1 MDNNNYNNGDYSAP
15 QQDNSNSQYNAN
27 GQYDA
32 NGQYQYN
39 TNGQYDANGQYQYN
53 TNGQYDANGQYQYN
67 TNGQY
72 YANGQYNMNGQYNGY
87 NNGQGPVDANGKPIP
102 NNFGMKLT
110 FSILVTIFLSRIFGI
125 LSIVFTCQQNSA
137 YKEGRWDD
145 FKNKKKLSNV
155 FLWIGLV
162 VGVLLFIL
170 SIVLFGVVVKETFD
184 MVDYYEYSYSYDDD
198 EEEDDRHSSD
208 HYNDDD
214 EDDDDDDDMA
224 VSDDEEDD
232 SDYNDGFTY
241 GESILDFEQVEYITI
256 NGSEVGVPMS
266 VQEFIDITGY
276 RDYDVDVE
284 TLDLDAHNGGELVYI
299 DDENGYSLI
308 DIYNGTDDTIK
319 AIDGVIGGIKLDFE
333 YTTSPIQF
341 NYRGITNDS
350 TIDDVLA
357 ILGEADTRYDSEYGV
372 ELSYYTTNGWVEFD
386 WDEYGDMTSIWIE
399 NNGEID

>member
-1 MDNNNYNNGDYSAP
+1 MDNNNYNNYNNGDYSAP
-15 QQDNSNSQYNAN
+15 QQDNPNNQYNTN

-32 NGQYQYN
+32 NNQYQYN

-53 TNGQYDANGQYQYN
+53 I
-67 TNGQY
+67 NGQY
-72 YANGQYNMNGQYNGY
+72 YGNGQYNGY

-170 SIVLFGVVVKETFD
+170 SIALFGVAVKETFD

-198 EEEDDRHSSD
+198 EDEDEDDRHSSD
-208 HYNDDD
+208 RHN
-214 EDDDDDDDMA
+214 
-224 VSDDEEDD
+224 DDEEDD
-232 SDYNDGFTY
+232 MATSDVEEEDTLDSSDGFTY
-241 GESILDFEQVEYITI
+241 GESTFDFEQVEYITI

-357 ILGEADTRYDSEYGV
+357 VFGEAGTRYDSEYGV

>member
-15 QQDNSNSQYNAN
+15 QQDNPNNQYNT
-27 GQYDA
+27 

-39 TNGQYDANGQYQYN
+39 TNGQYDANNQY
-53 TNGQYDANGQYQYN
+53 QYDANGQYQYN
-67 TNGQY
+67 INGQY
-72 YANGQYNMNGQYNGY
+72 YGKGQYNGY

-170 SIVLFGVVVKETFD
+170 SIALFGVVVKETFD

-198 EEEDDRHSSD
+198 EDDRHSSD
-208 HYNDDD
+208 RHN
-214 EDDDDDDDMA
+214 
-224 VSDDEEDD
+224 DDEEDD
-232 SDYNDGFTY
+232 MATSDVEEEDTLDSSDGFTY
-241 GESILDFEQVEYITI
+241 GESTFDFEPVEYITI

-357 ILGEADTRYDSEYGV
+357 VFGEADTRYDSEYGV
-372 ELSYYTTNGWVEFD
+372 ELSYYTTNGWMEFD

>member
-15 QQDNSNSQYNAN
+15 QQDNPNNQYNTN

-32 NGQYQYN
+32 NNQYQYN

-53 TNGQYDANGQYQYN
+53 I
-67 TNGQY
+67 NGQY
-72 YANGQYNMNGQYNGY
+72 YGKGQYNGY

-170 SIVLFGVVVKETFD
+170 SIALFGVAVKETFD

-198 EEEDDRHSSD
+198 EDEDDRHSSD
-208 HYNDDD
+208 RHN
-214 EDDDDDDDMA
+214 
-224 VSDDEEDD
+224 DDEEDD
-232 SDYNDGFTY
+232 MATSDVEEEDTLDSSDGFTY
-241 GESILDFEQVEYITI
+241 GESAFDFEQVEYITI

-357 ILGEADTRYDSEYGV
+357 VFGEADTRYDSEYGV
-372 ELSYYTTNGWVEFD
+372 ELSYYTTNGWMEFD

-399 NNGEID
+399 NHGEIE

>member
-15 QQDNSNSQYNAN
+15 QQDNPNNQYNTN

-32 NGQYQYN
+32 NNQYQYN

-53 TNGQYDANGQYQYN
+53 I
-67 TNGQY
+67 NGQY
-72 YANGQYNMNGQYNGY
+72 YGNGQYNGY
-87 NNGQGPVDANGKPIP
+87 NNGQGPVDANGKTIP
-102 NNFGMKLT
+102 NNFGIKLT

-170 SIVLFGVVVKETFD
+170 SIALFGVAVKETFD

-198 EEEDDRHSSD
+198 EDEDDRHSSD
-208 HYNDDD
+208 RHN
-214 EDDDDDDDMA
+214 
-224 VSDDEEDD
+224 DDEEDD
-232 SDYNDGFTY
+232 MATSDVEEEDTLDSSDGFTY
-241 GESILDFEQVEYITI
+241 GESTFDFEQVEYITI

-357 ILGEADTRYDSEYGV
+357 VFGEAGTRYDSEYGV

>member
-15 QQDNSNSQYNAN
+15 QQDNSNSQYNA
-27 GQYDA
+27 
-32 NGQYQYN
+32 
-39 TNGQYDANGQYQYN
+39 NGQYDANGQYQYN

>member
-15 QQDNSNSQYNAN
+15 QQDNPNNQYNTN

-32 NGQYQYN
+32 NNQYQYN

-53 TNGQYDANGQYQYN
+53 I
-67 TNGQY
+67 NGQY
-72 YANGQYNMNGQYNGY
+72 YGNGQYNGY
-87 NNGQGPVDANGKPIP
+87 NNGQGPVDANGKLIP

-170 SIVLFGVVVKETFD
+170 SIALFGVAVKETFD

-198 EEEDDRHSSD
+198 EDEDDRHSSD
-208 HYNDDD
+208 RHN
-214 EDDDDDDDMA
+214 
-224 VSDDEEDD
+224 DDEEDD
-232 SDYNDGFTY
+232 MATSDVEEEDTLDSSDGFTY
-241 GESILDFEQVEYITI
+241 GESAFDFEQVEYITI

-357 ILGEADTRYDSEYGV
+357 VFGEAGTRYDSEYGV

>member
-1 MDNNNYNNGDYSAP
+1 MDNNNYNNYNNGDYSAP
-15 QQDNSNSQYNAN
+15 QQDNPNNQYNTN

-32 NGQYQYN
+32 NNQYQYNTNGQYDANNQYQYN

-53 TNGQYDANGQYQYN
+53 I
-67 TNGQY
+67 NGQY
-72 YANGQYNMNGQYNGY
+72 YGNGQYNGY

-170 SIVLFGVVVKETFD
+170 SIALFGVAVKETFD

-198 EEEDDRHSSD
+198 EDEDEDDRHSSD
-208 HYNDDD
+208 RHN
-214 EDDDDDDDMA
+214 
-224 VSDDEEDD
+224 DDEEDD
-232 SDYNDGFTY
+232 MATSDVEEEDTLDSSDGFTY
-241 GESILDFEQVEYITI
+241 GESTFDFEQVEYITI

-357 ILGEADTRYDSEYGV
+357 VFGEAGTRYDSEYGV

>member
-15 QQDNSNSQYNAN
+15 QQDNPNNQYNTN

-32 NGQYQYN
+32 NNQYQYN

-53 TNGQYDANGQYQYN
+53 TNGQYQYN
-67 TNGQY
+67 INGQY
-72 YANGQYNMNGQYNGY
+72 YGKGQYNGY

-170 SIVLFGVVVKETFD
+170 SIALFGVAVKETFD

-198 EEEDDRHSSD
+198 EDEDEDDRHSSD
-208 HYNDDD
+208 RHN
-214 EDDDDDDDMA
+214 
-224 VSDDEEDD
+224 DDEEDD
-232 SDYNDGFTY
+232 MATSDVEEEDTLDSSDGFTY
-241 GESILDFEQVEYITI
+241 GESAFDFEQVEYITI

-341 NYRGITNDS
+341 NYRGITNAS

-357 ILGEADTRYDSEYGV
+357 VFGEADTRYDSEYGV
-372 ELSYYTTNGWVEFD
+372 ELSYYTTNGWMEFD

>member
-1 MDNNNYNNGDYSAP
+1 MDNNNYNNYNNGDYSAP
-15 QQDNSNSQYNAN
+15 QQDNPNNQYNTN

-32 NGQYQYN
+32 NNQYQYN

-53 TNGQYDANGQYQYN
+53 I
-67 TNGQY
+67 NGQY
-72 YANGQYNMNGQYNGY
+72 YGNGQYNGY

-170 SIVLFGVVVKETFD
+170 SIALFGVAVKETFD

-198 EEEDDRHSSD
+198 EDDRHSSD
-208 HYNDDD
+208 RHN
-214 EDDDDDDDMA
+214 
-224 VSDDEEDD
+224 DDEEDD
-232 SDYNDGFTY
+232 MATSDVEEEDTLDSSDGFTY
-241 GESILDFEQVEYITI
+241 GESAFDFEQVEYITI

-357 ILGEADTRYDSEYGV
+357 VFGEADTRYDSEYGV

>member
-15 QQDNSNSQYNAN
+15 QQDNPNNQYNTN

-32 NGQYQYN
+32 NNQYQYN

-67 TNGQY
+67 INGQY
-72 YANGQYNMNGQYNGY
+72 YGKGQYNGY

-170 SIVLFGVVVKETFD
+170 SIALFGVAVKETFD

-198 EEEDDRHSSD
+198 EDEDEDDRHSSD
-208 HYNDDD
+208 RHN
-214 EDDDDDDDMA
+214 
-224 VSDDEEDD
+224 DDEEDD
-232 SDYNDGFTY
+232 MATSDVEEEDTLDSSDGFTY
-241 GESILDFEQVEYITI
+241 GESAFDFEQVEYITI

-357 ILGEADTRYDSEYGV
+357 VFGEAGTRYDSEYGV

-399 NNGEID
+399 NNGEIE

>member
-15 QQDNSNSQYNAN
+15 QQDNPNNQYNTN

-32 NGQYQYN
+32 NNQYQYN

-53 TNGQYDANGQYQYN
+53 I
-67 TNGQY
+67 NGQY
-72 YANGQYNMNGQYNGY
+72 YGKGQYNGY

-170 SIVLFGVVVKETFD
+170 SIALFGVAVKETFD

-198 EEEDDRHSSD
+198 EDEDDRHSSD
-208 HYNDDD
+208 RHN
-214 EDDDDDDDMA
+214 
-224 VSDDEEDD
+224 DDEEDD
-232 SDYNDGFTY
+232 MATSDVEEEDTLDSSDGFTY
-241 GESILDFEQVEYITI
+241 GESAFDFEQVEYITI

-357 ILGEADTRYDSEYGV
+357 VFGEADTRYDSEYGV

>member
-15 QQDNSNSQYNAN
+15 QQDNPNN
-27 GQYDA
+27 QYDT
-32 NGQYQYN
+32 NSQYQYN
-39 TNGQYDANGQYQYN
+39 TNGQYDA
-53 TNGQYDANGQYQYN
+53 
-67 TNGQY
+67 NGQY

-208 HYNDDD
+208 RHN
-214 EDDDDDDDMA
+214 E
-224 VSDDEEDD
+224 DEEDD
-232 SDYNDGFTY
+232 MAASDAEEEDTPDYSDGFTY
-241 GESILDFEQVEYITI
+241 GESAFDFEQVEYITI

-266 VQEFIDITGY
+266 AQEFVDITGY
-276 RDYDVDVE
+276 TDYDVDIE

-308 DIYNGTDDTIK
+308 DIYNGTDGTIK

-357 ILGEADTRYDSEYGV
+357 VFGEADTRYDSEYGV
-372 ELSYYTTNGWVEFD
+372 ELSYYTTNGWMEID

-399 NNGEID
+399 NYGEID